1 MKIIRSMFDKCIEAV
16 SIGIFALMVLLV
28 TFQVFVRY
36 VLNSPSA
43 FSETLTRYLF
53 VWLVYFSV
61 AYTAKKEAHIR
72 IDAATNIYPKKAR
85 PYVEIL
91 SEIIVLAF
99 AIFIAATSV
108 TVFQKIT
115 ASGQISPALHVPMQF
130 VYAAPL
136 VGFFLTAIRQIQCII
151 KKIKGLHNHEEVQE
165 A

>member
-1 MKIIRSMFDKCIEAV
+1 MKFLNEHLEACFIVPLMFLMSII
-16 SIGIFALMVLLV
+16 IFV
-28 TFQVFVRY
+28 QVVMRY
-36 VLNSPSA
+36 VFHSSLTW
-43 FSETLTRYLF
+43 SEEMARYLF

-72 IDAATNIYPKKAR
+72 IDAAINIYPKKAR
-85 PYVEIL
+85 AYVEIL

-99 AIFIAATSV
+99 AIFIAVTSV
-108 TVFQKIT
+108 TVFQKIS

-151 KKIKGLHNHEEVQE
+151 RRIKALHNHEEVQE

>member
-1 MKIIRSMFDKCIEAV
+1 MLHRAFD
-16 SIGIFALMVLLV
+16 
-28 TFQVFVRY
+28 VFDEY
-36 VLNSPSA
+36 YH
-43 FSETLTRYLF
+43 FYLF

-72 IDAATNIYPKKAR
+72 IDAAINIYPKKAR

-136 VGFFLTAIRQIQCII
+136 VGFVLTAIRQIQCII
-151 KKIKGLHNHEEVQE
+151 RRIKALHNHEEVQE

>member
-1 MKIIRSMFDKCIEAV
+1 MKFLNEHLEACFIVPLMFLMSII
-16 SIGIFALMVLLV
+16 IFV
-28 TFQVFVRY
+28 QVVMRY
-36 VLNSPSA
+36 VFHSSLTW
-43 FSETLTRYLF
+43 SEEMARYLF

-72 IDAATNIYPKKAR
+72 IDAAINLYPKKAR

-99 AIFIAATSV
+99 AIFIAVTSV
-108 TVFQKIT
+108 TVFQKIS

-151 KKIKGLHNHEEVQE
+151 RRIKALHNHEEVQE

>member
-1 MKIIRSMFDKCIEAV
+1 MKFLNEHLEACFIVPLMFLMSII
-16 SIGIFALMVLLV
+16 IFV
-28 TFQVFVRY
+28 QVVMRY
-36 VLNSPSA
+36 VFHSSLTW
-43 FSETLTRYLF
+43 SEEMARYLF
-53 VWLVYFSV
+53 VWPVYFSV

-72 IDAATNIYPKKAR
+72 IDAAINIYPKKAR

-99 AIFIAATSV
+99 AIFIAVTSV
-108 TVFQKIT
+108 TVFQKIS

-136 VGFFLTAIRQIQCII
+136 VLTAIRQIQCII
-151 KKIKGLHNHEEVQE
+151 RRIKALHNHEEVQE

>member
-1 MKIIRSMFDKCIEAV
+1 MKFLNEHLEACFIVPLMFLMSII
-16 SIGIFALMVLLV
+16 IFV
-28 TFQVFVRY
+28 QVVMRY
-36 VLNSPSA
+36 VFHSSLTW
-43 FSETLTRYLF
+43 SEEMAIYLF
-53 VWLVYFSV
+53 VWLFYFSV

-72 IDAATNIYPKKAR
+72 IDAAINIYPKKAR

>member
-1 MKIIRSMFDKCIEAV
+1 MAGLFLC
-16 SIGIFALMVLLV
+16 GLH
-28 TFQVFVRY
+28 
-36 VLNSPSA
+36 
-43 FSETLTRYLF
+43 SE
-53 VWLVYFSV
+53 
-61 AYTAKKEAHIR
+61 KEAHIR
-72 IDAATNIYPKKAR
+72 IDAAINIYPKKAR

-99 AIFIAATSV
+99 AIFIAVTSV
-108 TVFQKIT
+108 TVFQKIS

-151 KKIKGLHNHEEVQE
+151 RRIKALHNHEEVQE

>member
-1 MKIIRSMFDKCIEAV
+1 MSVFLVYTKLETV
-16 SIGIFALMVLLV
+16 S
-28 TFQVFVRY
+28 
-36 VLNSPSA
+36 
-43 FSETLTRYLF
+43 F

-72 IDAATNIYPKKAR
+72 IDAAINIYPKKAR

>member
-1 MKIIRSMFDKCIEAV
+1 MC
-16 SIGIFALMVLLV
+16 
-28 TFQVFVRY
+28 
-36 VLNSPSA
+36 
-43 FSETLTRYLF
+43 
-53 VWLVYFSV
+53 
-61 AYTAKKEAHIR
+61 YTAKKEAHIR
-72 IDAATNIYPKKAR
+72 IDAAINIYPKKAR